1 MVRPSCRR
9 DAVSDRSISLEGDDG
24 PFGAHS
30 FAAGAQGPQ
39 LYLIPEDY
47 LTPSKKGNL
56 LVLLEDFGLVGDGCA
71 RGRVEGTEVVRAEQA
86 WG

>member
-1 MVRPSCRR
+1 MNGYEIGSYW
-9 DAVSDRSISLEGDDG
+9 SK
-24 PFGAHS
+24 S

-39 LYLIPEDY
+39 VYLIPEDY

-56 LVLLEDFGLVGDGCA
+56 LVLLEDFGLVDDGCA
-71 RGRVEGTEVVRAEQA
+71 RGKVEGIEVVRAEQA